1 MTGDI
6 SETDLDRM
14 MQDPRGV
21 FSEPQDVV
29 ADRRLSREQKLAIL
43 RRWEL
48 DALRLSTSESE
59 GMGGGEDSML
69 SRVGNAIRAVADL
82 P

>member
-1 MTGDI
+1 M
-6 SETDLDRM
+6 
-14 MQDPRGV
+14 

-59 GMGGGEDSML
+59 GMGGGEESML

-82 P
+82 PDLPNPGGPGLRSGRRMLR